1 MSELEERLK
10 QLEKGMVEMQKQFV
24 KGMAELQKNMDMQ
37 PQLVAKAIAEGLK
50 KSISQHPD
58 V

>member
-10 QLEKGMVEMQKQFV
+10 QLEKEMAALQKQFV

-37 PQLVAKAIAEGLK
+37 PQLVAKAIVEGLK